1 MTTYISTNTT
11 TYVHKVPGNIVNF
24 TLGNTIASTITLYN
38 GIVSGDVASGN
49 IIGVLEA
56 STKPGQ
62 YFTGLT
68 FSTGLI
74 VVTAGASDI
83 TIQTSGAAA

>member
-11 TYVHKVPGNIVNF
+11 TYVHTVQGFIKSF
-24 TLGNTIASTITLYN
+24 TVGNTVASTITIYD
-38 GIVSGDVASGN
+38 GSVSTDVADAN

-56 STKPGQ
+56 SVVPNQ
-62 YFTGLT
+62 YFSGVN
-68 FSTGLI
+68 FAKGLI

-83 TIQTSGAAA
+83 TVETQSASS